1 MNKYIENNKKEVKIG
16 NYKSVK
22 TTKINV
28 SCWVKS
34 QEV

>member
-1 MNKYIENNKKEVKIG
+1 MNKYIENNKKSVKIG

-22 TTKINV
+22 TTRING